1 MFGKHI
7 CNREQ
12 IQQFADV
19 TGRERKWT
27 ELRSAYQRWKV
38 AAKKNVTA
46 DKKKGSTTGGGPQE
60 IKASELDYLINDISP
75 DDFVE
80 DRNHFDSNGVE
91 EISPK
96 ETGTP
101 SGCSSLIGLS
111 SSLSI
116 FHENESTGE
125 LNLMEK
131 KASVRNDEAVVVTS
145 NQELTNIE
153 KFK

>member
-1 MFGKHI
+1 ME
-7 CNREQ
+7 NRKRSENFTEEEKKE
-12 IQQFADV
+12 IVNYVWENRFIIENKSNNSRMSVNKKKKWEELAKKLCSA
-19 TGRERKWT
+19 GRERKWT

-46 DKKKGSTTGGGPQE
+46 DKKKGSTLGGGPQE
-60 IKASELDYLINDISP
+60 IKASELDYLIKDISP

-101 SGCSSLIGLS
+101 SGCSS
-111 SSLSI
+111 
-116 FHENESTGE
+116 
-125 LNLMEK
+125 
-131 KASVRNDEAVVVTS
+131 
-145 NQELTNIE
+145 
-153 KFK
+153 